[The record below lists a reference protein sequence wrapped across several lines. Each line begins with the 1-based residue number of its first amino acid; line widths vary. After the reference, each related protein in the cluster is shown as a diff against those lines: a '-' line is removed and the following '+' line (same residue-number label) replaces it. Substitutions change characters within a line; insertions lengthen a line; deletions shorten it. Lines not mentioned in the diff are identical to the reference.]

1 MKPKPDNT
9 QEAALS
15 TIAVPGTHP
24 RAVNRS
30 AHLIAWCPPEMKQ
43 GLDRLAEENG
53 SSVSAE
59 LRRAVR
65 LLLRLHEPDDLD
77 P

>member
-1 MKPKPDNT
+1 MQKPKPNK
-9 QEAALS
+9 EAAVS
-15 TIAVPGTHP
+15 TVTIPGTHR

-30 AHLIAWCPPEMKQ
+30 AQLMGWGPPELKQ

-65 LLLRLHEPDDLD
+65 LLLKVSERDDLD
-77 P
+77 R